1 MQATLAFVTDAE
13 FSLASGK
20 TITNGYGG
28 DAAGNSKGVFS
39 SRRADKKVSRT
50 NQTVRRVCVR
60 MTHPTPRNATTNQ
73 VLATIQS

>member
-39 SRRADKKVSRT
+39 SSRRANKKVSGM
-50 NQTVRRVCVR
+50 NLK
-60 MTHPTPRNATTNQ
+60 PTKWLSLLTSTD
-73 VLATIQS
+73 